1 MAVTNNFNDPLLLHP
16 LDAPGM
22 TIVSEQLTG
31 VKNYGVWSRAMLI
44 AIRAKNKIAF
54 IDGLVHVLL
63 SVALL

>member
-1 MAVTNNFNDPLLLHP
+1 
-16 LDAPGM
+16 M

-31 VKNYGVWSRAMLI
+31 VENYGVWSRAVLI

-54 IDGLVHVLL
+54 IDGLVRVLL